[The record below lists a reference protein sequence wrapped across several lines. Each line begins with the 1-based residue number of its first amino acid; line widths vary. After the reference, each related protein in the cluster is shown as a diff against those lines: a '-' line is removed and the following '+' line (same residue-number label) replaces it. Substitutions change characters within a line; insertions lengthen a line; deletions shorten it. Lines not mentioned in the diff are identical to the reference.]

1 MQVKGVIFDMDGTL
15 LNSLH
20 FWEFWYKRLGEIY
33 LNEKNF
39 TIDPELDR
47 KARTSIFTSVMTW
60 VNDRYHLTDDF
71 NELTK
76 TSVDILQEHY
86 KTNCSVKKGAIEL
99 LESLQSKGIKI
110 ALATGTAKNELNIA
124 LDTYGFRKY
133 FPIILSCEQIGA
145 GKEKPDIF
153 NACADLM
160 GLEPKD
166 ICIIEDSATAVI
178 TANNAGYKTIGVY
191 DKDAVAQD
199 VLEKNAQVFIDK
211 NGSLLDV
218 IDLF

>member
-1 MQVKGVIFDMDGTL
+1 MKVKGAIFDMDGTL

-20 FWEFWYKRLGEIY
+20 FWNYLYNRLGEVY
-33 LNEKNF
+33 LNDPKF

-47 KARTSIFTSVMTW
+47 KSRTSIFTAVLTW
-60 VNDRYHLTDDF
+60 INDRYHLTDDF
-71 NELTK
+71 DGLVK
-76 TSVDILQEHY
+76 TANDILQEHY

-99 LESLQSKGIKI
+99 LESLQNKGIKL
-110 ALATGTAKNELNIA
+110 ALATGTAKNELEIA

-153 NACADLM
+153 NECASLM
-160 GLEPKD
+160 GLTPQE
-166 ICIIEDSATAVI
+166 ICVVEDSATALI
-178 TANNAGYKTIGVY
+178 TAKNAGYNTIGVY

-199 VLEKNAQVFIDK
+199 ILEQNAQIFIGEDK
-211 NGSLLDV
+211 SLLDV